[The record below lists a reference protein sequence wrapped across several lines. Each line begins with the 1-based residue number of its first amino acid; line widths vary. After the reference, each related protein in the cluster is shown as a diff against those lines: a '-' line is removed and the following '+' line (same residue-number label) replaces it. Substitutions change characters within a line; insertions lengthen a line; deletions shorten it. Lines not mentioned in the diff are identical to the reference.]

1 MAEAPVAN
9 DAAADMAL
17 RLSRLLARFNLHP
30 EEDLHPSWL
39 PADWRARHR
48 LAALRSEAGRA
59 VLSDWLRASGRV
71 PAGFD
76 TAFDAEH
83 KRLALLD
90 ARSLRLLA
98 AYCGLGVHLPL
109 WRQRGIGAELRR
121 LARRLGPDAPAYVQ
135 QRMPQLQA
143 FAMNPQPLL
152 QRPRGAGRVV
162 MRRGAR
168 LLLGLLQA
176 EDAPAAERARLKLP
190 RRLAQG
196 ELPQLSAA
204 QRAELG
210 ELIHLSVLPERFPQ
224 WHWLF

>member
-1 MAEAPVAN
+1 MNAAPVAE
-9 DAAADMAL
+9 DADKLAL
-17 RLSRLLARFNLHP
+17 RLSRLLVRFNLHP
-30 EEDLHPSWL
+30 EADLHPSWL
-39 PADWRARHR
+39 PADWHARHR
-48 LAALRSEAGRA
+48 VAALRDEAGRA
-59 VLSDWLRASGRV
+59 VLSDWLQTSGRV
-71 PAGFD
+71 QPGFD

-83 KRLALLD
+83 KRLVLLD

-98 AYCGLGVHLPL
+98 VYCGLGVHLPL
-109 WRQRGIGAELRR
+109 WRHRGIGGELRR
-121 LARRLGPDAPAYVQ
+121 LARRLAPDAPAYVQ
-135 QRMPQLQA
+135 QRMPPLSA

-152 QRPRGAGRVV
+152 ERPRGAGRVV

-176 EDAPAAERARLKLP
+176 DDAPAAERARLKLP

-196 ELPQLSAA
+196 ELPRLSAV